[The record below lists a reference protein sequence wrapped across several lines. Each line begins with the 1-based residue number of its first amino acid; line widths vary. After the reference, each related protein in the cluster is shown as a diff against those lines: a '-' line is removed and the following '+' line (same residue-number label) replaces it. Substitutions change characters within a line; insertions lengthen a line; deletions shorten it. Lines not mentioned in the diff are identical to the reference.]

1 MREAFERAW
10 ASPDANNLAAFEQAV
25 RARYEIETAAMPDPE
40 ARQKALDHY
49 VAHAM
54 SQLPAR
60 T

>member
-1 MREAFERAW
+1 MRVAFERAW
-10 ASPDANNLAAFEQAV
+10 AAPDPNNLAAFEHAV